1 MNEPHWQ
8 ATYPGNLKRAYFITL
23 GLASVVTVIF
33 LGIGYL
39 KSIDLLATSSRTDT
53 KTRVIAFTYAQLGP
67 PPSLL
72 SEEGT
77 SIGSGGVSPATP
89 NAGVPKPVVDTEAVA
104 ETTPTQ
110 AELGS
115 GGTGTGGLI
124 MGEEIPASAVYLPY
138 LRVEVKPEPKYI
150 PMPELP
156 KKMVRAGLSEVTVI
170 TNALVDTD
178 GRVITVE
185 ILESSG
191 NPGLDTVACQ
201 AALQSLFT
209 PPRHRGRS
217 VRVWVSIPFRFMP
230 HERH

>member
-1 MNEPHWQ
+1 MERHWQ
-8 ATYPGNLKRAYFITL
+8 ETYPLNLKRAYFITI
-23 GLASVVTVIF
+23 GLTLVVTVLF

-39 KSIDLLATSSRTDT
+39 KSMNLLATSSRADT

-77 SIGSGGVSPATP
+77 SIGSGGVAPQTST
-89 NAGVPKPVVDTEAVA
+89 AGVPKPVADTEAVA

-156 KKMVRAGLSEVTVI
+156 KKMVRADLREATVI
-170 TNALVDTD
+170 TNALVDFD
-178 GRVITVE
+178 GRVRTVE

-191 NPGLDTVACQ
+191 NPALDTVACQ

-209 PPRHRGRS
+209 PARHRGQS

-230 HERH
+230 PERQ